1 MMKMVMIVRWR
12 TLRMRTITFRC
23 ILLQKKGFFF
33 HIIIIYIRY
42 VHTPSWNL
50 FSIQWI
56 LSFFMFAMI

>member
-33 HIIIIYIRY
+33 HIIIILIYTLRTYPIMEF
-42 VHTPSWNL
+42 VLHTMDS
-50 FSIQWI
+50 
-56 LSFFMFAMI
+56 